1 MSMLKYIFFILLA
14 LAIAAP
20 ATAREGLNLPD
31 FTKLVEANHLAVV
44 NISTLTHNTTGPTH
58 PGFPELDDPKFK
70 DSPFG
75 EFLRRFLEQQPDHG
89 GNGIPEDFDSE
100 SSGSGF
106 IISKDGYVLTN
117 NHVVAG
123 ADEVTVRLTDRRQF
137 VAKVIGTDVRSD
149 IALLK
154 IDAKDLPYVK
164 TGSSE
169 SLKVGEWVLAIG
181 SPFGFDFSVTAGIVS
196 AKQRALPNESYIPFI
211 QTDVAI
217 NPGNSGGP
225 LFNLDGKVVGIN
237 SQIYSRSG
245 GFMGLSFAIPIDIA
259 MEVAE
264 QLKAGGTVSRG
275 WLGVVIQEVTRDLAE
290 SFGMDKAYG
299 ALVARILPDSPA
311 SHSDIQVGDVIISF
325 NGHMI
330 ERSSSLPPVVGR
342 SSLVAPADVVVMRNG
357 VRQKL
362 KVTLG
367 ELPTEKELRNAA
379 DTNSVNPAA
388 KKNSFAVVVTEL
400 SEQHLQELG
409 ADTQGIWVERVLEG
423 PAQQAGMQ
431 DGDLIVSIN
440 NRLLNSVDE
449 FAELVQNLKSG
460 STVPV
465 LVEREQGPVF
475 LAIRVP

>member
-1 MSMLKYIFFILLA
+1 MSVLKTIFSILLVVSM
-14 LAIAAP
+14 
-20 ATAREGLNLPD
+20 ATPVAAREALNLPD
-31 FTKLVEANHLAVV
+31 FTKLVDANHLAVV
-44 NISTLTHNTTGPTH
+44 NISTLTHNEAPSVP
-58 PGFPELDDPKFK
+58 PGFPDLDDPRLK

-75 EFLRRFLEQQPDHG
+75 EFLRRFLEQQPSQGGHG
-89 GNGIPEDFDSE
+89 RPEGYDSE

-106 IISKDGYVLTN
+106 IISEDGYVLTN

-154 IDAKDLPYVK
+154 VDAEDLPYVT

-196 AKQRALPNESYIPFI
+196 AKQRALPNESYVPFI

-225 LFNLDGKVVGIN
+225 LFNLDGEVVGIN

-259 MEVAE
+259 MEVAA
-264 QLKAGGTVSRG
+264 QLKSGGVVSRG
-275 WLGVVIQEVTRDLAE
+275 WLGVVIQEVTRDLAK
-290 SFGMDKAYG
+290 SFGMQKAYG

-311 SHSDIQVGDVIISF
+311 SRSDIQVGDVIISF
-325 NGHMI
+325 NGHLI

-342 SSLVAPADVVVMRNG
+342 SSLTTPADVVVMRDGKKQNL
-357 VRQKL
+357 Q
-362 KVTLG
+362 VTLG
-367 ELPTEKELRNAA
+367 ELPTEKALARAA
-379 DTNSVNPAA
+379 SPNPSNPAA
-388 KKNSFAVVVTEL
+388 TENSLAVEVSEL
-400 SEQHLQELG
+400 NEQHLLEFG
-409 ADTQGIWVERVLEG
+409 SDTQGLLVERVLEG
-423 PAQQAGMQ
+423 PAQQAGML

-440 NRLLNSVDE
+440 NRLVNSIDQ
-449 FAELVQNLKSG
+449 FAKLVQNLKSG

-465 LVEREQGPVF
+465 LVERQQGPVF

>member
-1 MSMLKYIFFILLA
+1 MPMLKTLFFILLVFLTA
-14 LAIAAP
+14 MPVA
-20 ATAREGLNLPD
+20 AREAFNLPD
-31 FTKLVEANHLAVV
+31 FTQLVDANHLAVV
-44 NISTLTHNTTGPTH
+44 NISTLTHNTAPTH
-58 PGFPELDDPKFK
+58 PGFPELDDPELQN
-70 DSPFG
+70 SPLG
-75 EFLRRFLEQQPDHG
+75 EFLRRFLEQQPNQG
-89 GNGIPEDFDSE
+89 GNGGPEGFDSE
-100 SSGSGF
+100 ASGSGF
-106 IISKDGYVLTN
+106 IISEDGYVLTN
-117 NHVVAG
+117 NHVVAD

-154 IDAKDLPYVK
+154 VDANDLPFVT

-196 AKQRALPNESYIPFI
+196 AKQRALPNESYVPFI

-225 LFNLDGKVVGIN
+225 LFNLAGEVVGIN

-259 MEVAE
+259 MEVVA
-264 QLKAGGTVSRG
+264 QLKSGGAVSRG
-275 WLGVVIQEVTRDLAE
+275 WLGVVIQEVTRDLAK
-290 SFGMDKAYG
+290 SFGMKKAYG

-311 SHSDIQVGDVIISF
+311 SRSDIQVGDVIVSF

-342 SSLVAPADVVVMRNG
+342 SSLTTPADVVVMRDG
-357 VRQKL
+357 RKQKL

-367 ELPTEKELRNAA
+367 ELPTEKDLARA
-379 DTNSVNPAA
+379 VNPNPANPVA
-388 KKNSFAVVVTEL
+388 TVNTFAVEVTEL
-400 SEQHLQELG
+400 TEQHLQELG
-409 ADTQGIWVERVLEG
+409 RETQGLLVERVLEG
-423 PAQQAGMQ
+423 PAQQAGML

-440 NRLLNSVDE
+440 NRLVNSVDQ
-449 FAELVQNLKSG
+449 FAKLLQNLKSG

-465 LVEREQGPVF
+465 LVERLQGPVF